1 MTARSTIRLGIAFGA
16 AIVTSVVSDRAA
28 DAADGDLLVQLEYSV
43 APACPDEAAFV
54 RDVRARA
61 PRFDVG
67 AAASARSW
75 RITARRDADSEG
87 SFTGRIAMRDAG
99 GRETVRDVS
108 GATCREVIAALALIG
123 ALTVDAKPP
132 ASDAPPVSEPP
143 LVSEPPPVPPPAL
156 PPPATPAPA
165 PAPRPAPVPAPPT
178 TEEPRSWQLGIGA
191 RADLHGDRKSV
202 V

>member
-67 AAASARSW
+67 RGGERAIVEDHRQARCGQ
-75 RITARRDADSEG
+75 RG
-87 SFTGRIAMRDAG
+87 
-99 GRETVRDVS
+99 
-108 GATCREVIAALALIG
+108 L
-123 ALTVDAKPP
+123 
-132 ASDAPPVSEPP
+132 
-143 LVSEPPPVPPPAL
+143 
-156 PPPATPAPA
+156 
-165 PAPRPAPVPAPPT
+165 
-178 TEEPRSWQLGIGA
+178 
-191 RADLHGDRKSV
+191 LHGDASPCATPVAERDGARRERSHLP
-202 V
+202 